1 MSRETRNDIES
12 KSFTMNLMQCSKMCS
27 PSPFLCV
34 LFLSAL
40 LIKVSAALA
49 IAHVSVYNI
58 EFDAVK

>member
-1 MSRETRNDIES
+1 
-12 KSFTMNLMQCSKMCS
+12 MNLMQCSKMCS
-27 PSPFLCV
+27 PFPFLCV

-49 IAHVSVYNI
+49 IAHVLVYNI